1 MDECYRWML
10 SMMIDVFSAC
20 VKVVCKMCSK
30 ALNVVLNCEKNVK
43 KCENFNILQQ
53 ATSLNPQK

>member
-1 MDECYRWML
+1 
-10 SMMIDVFSAC
+10 MMIDVFSAC

-43 KCENFNILQQ
+43 KNIKKFFPRNSKTLYDTVKIKKINFFL
-53 ATSLNPQK
+53 